1 LVVQVNAWEE
11 VNEELYQKELG
22 SSADRRRIVRSFDQP
37 QRSIGILLMKVWL
50 GPLLVTGAFVL
61 VTFVTVCAVRNRE
74 IVAERVSSGIS
85 QAVAKEDQ
93 KFLDGLFQ
101 NQSQES
107 QRQVDATRAP
117 VPKTE
122 FAMNSETVRRAE
134 LVVNSGI
141 VKRGELVQPQRK
153 FP

>member
-1 LVVQVNAWEE
+1 
-11 VNEELYQKELG
+11 
-22 SSADRRRIVRSFDQP
+22 VRSFDQP
-37 QRSIGILLMKVWL
+37 QRSIGILLIKVWL

-61 VTFVTVCAVRNRE
+61 VAFVTVCAVRNRE
-74 IVAERVSSGIS
+74 IVAGRFSSGIS
-85 QAVAKEDQ
+85 RAVAKEDQ